1 MSRVSCVRTKKLMT
15 VCSKVNFH
23 YPLAECG
30 CAYDVYLSLNVQ
42 HQRVSYL
49 AYIYHYIFYTPRM
62 QKVKA
67 LCNQMA
73 FAKRLHKSF
82 TVIATVQ
89 QKKCKCL
96 RLQLNL
102 IPVIIKARHSICM
115 KCFAC
120 LDGESGGF
128 QLLDLTLLELKSH
141 VIPYKFKSSHWLNLQ
156 HSDWRVIFHQ

>member
-1 MSRVSCVRTKKLMT
+1 MT

-30 CAYDVYLSLNVQ
+30 CAYDVYLSLTVQ
-42 HQRVSYL
+42 HQRASYL

-82 TVIATVQ
+82 TVIATVR

-120 LDGESGGF
+120 LDGESTSPHNAMGPKRSCMYIRYFFPMSGSVLVCKNIAGLVQF
-128 QLLDLTLLELKSH
+128 
-141 VIPYKFKSSHWLNLQ
+141 
-156 HSDWRVIFHQ
+156 